1 MSCSVIPIE
10 NFKKEAKRLIKKYPS
25 LKKELIELSNI
36 LEENPTTGTPLGNNI
51 YKVRIA
57 ISSKGKGKSGGAR
70 IMTFVKIIDEIVYLF
85 SIYNKGDK
93 DSITIEEITTILKNE
108 DLL

>member
-1 MSCSVIPIE
+1 M
-10 NFKKEAKRLIKKYPS
+10 
-25 LKKELIELSNI
+25 ELSTT
-36 LEENPTTGTPLGNNI
+36 LEENPTAGTALGNNI

-93 DSITIEEITTILKNE
+93 DTITIEEITTILKNE